1 MGFADKLDAM
11 QRATADADA
20 EYVETLAAARDTYM
34 QVRTRHLEQE
44 ERWLGN
50 LADTDAQAATQT
62 SWRDLIAAR
71 KTLTDTAQTAAS
83 TRDQTLAD
91 AWTQIKAA
99 A

>member
-20 EYVETLAAARDTYM
+20 QYVATLAAARDTYV
-34 QVRTRHLEQE
+34 QVRTRYMERE

-50 LADTDAQAATQT
+50 LADGDAQTAAQA
-62 SWRDLIAAR
+62 SWRDLVAAR

-91 AWTQIKAA
+91 AWAEIRAA